1 MSAGSIKFVNVFKI
15 IWDILFSLKKRLCMK
30 TSCKHSSFAWDVR
43 SSPPTFILLLFQIF
57 TPTLQQFVCPPPNSP
72 VKQTFWDVPLIIAFS
87 DAQLPRGPAV
97 TTDGTMVNK
106 LSVKCKH
113 SGVHVV
119 CVSPTHAQ
127 ISHRHACTQR
137 PKHLAG
143 QLKVHTQ
150 TLSHKRDS
158 YSHTCA
164 HGL

>member
-1 MSAGSIKFVNVFKI
+1 M
-15 IWDILFSLKKRLCMK
+15 SLKSYGTLFFLKEK
-30 TSCKHSSFAWDVR
+30 AVHENNSFAWDVR
-43 SSPPTFILLLFQIF
+43 SSLPTFILLLFQIF

-97 TTDGTMVNK
+97 TTDGTMINK

-137 PKHLAG
+137 AKHLAG

-150 TLSHKRDS
+150 TLSRKHNS
-158 YSHTCA
+158 YIHTCA
-164 HGL
+164 RGL